1 MVHHLIDH
9 LNLGPGFINLKGH
22 TDDFAWSKTEKASM
36 KEWNSLA
43 LAVAYKRNEIL
54 SYFLQDR
61 LASLRLFG
69 QRPASEVGDKLQA
82 ENQSFLL

>member
-61 LASLRLFG
+61 LVSLRLFG
-69 QRPASEVGDKLQA
+69 QRPASEAADKQQA
-82 ENQSFLL
+82 EN